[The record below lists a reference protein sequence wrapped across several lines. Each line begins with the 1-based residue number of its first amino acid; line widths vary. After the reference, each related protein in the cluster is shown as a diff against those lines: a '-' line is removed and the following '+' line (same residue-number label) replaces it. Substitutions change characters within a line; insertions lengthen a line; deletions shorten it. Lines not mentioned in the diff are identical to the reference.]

1 MILSTAFDQFG
12 YLISKFSGTLFPQI
26 VAFFNP
32 HANGILKFWPFF
44 FAAMFFIILT
54 LVKGIVS
61 LFNDL

>member
-1 MILSTAFDQFG
+1 MILSTALDQFG
-12 YLISKFSGTLFPQI
+12 YLISKFTATLFSQI

-32 HANGILKFWPFF
+32 SSSGILKFWPFF

>member
-1 MILSTAFDQFG
+1 MILSTALDQFG
-12 YLISKFSGTLFPQI
+12 YLIVKFSSSLFTQI

-32 HANGILKFWPFF
+32 SNGGILKFWPFF